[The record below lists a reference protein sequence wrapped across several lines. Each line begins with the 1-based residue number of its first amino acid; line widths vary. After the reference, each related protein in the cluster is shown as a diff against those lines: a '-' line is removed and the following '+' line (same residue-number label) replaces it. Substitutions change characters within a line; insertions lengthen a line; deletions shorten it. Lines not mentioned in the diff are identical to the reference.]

1 MVSMVVIKS
10 CITSLKA
17 RKKVKII
24 AYQVEQ
30 NAEDIGN
37 DGHFVVDQGWSFD
50 AEKKSNL
57 NFDS

>member
-1 MVSMVVIKS
+1 MVSIFVMKS
-10 CITSLKA
+10 CITSLIV
-17 RKKVKII
+17 KKVKIV

-37 DGHFVVDQGWSFD
+37 DGHFVVDQGRSFD
-50 AEKKSNL
+50 TEKKSNF

>member
-1 MVSMVVIKS
+1 LVSIFVMKS
-10 CITSLKA
+10 CITSLIV
-17 RKKVKII
+17 KKVKIV

-37 DGHFVVDQGWSFD
+37 DGHFVVDQGRSFD
-50 AEKKSNL
+50 TEKKSNF

>member
-1 MVSMVVIKS
+1 LVSIFVMKS
-10 CITSLKA
+10 CITSLIV
-17 RKKVKII
+17 KKVKIV

-50 AEKKSNL
+50 AEKKIKFEL
-57 NFDS
+57 